1 MRIAPFT
8 VAAALIVGLSCAPTG
23 PSTADIAADSSAV
36 AAVIGKL
43 QAANNAGDV
52 EAWVA
57 LFDDGAVYMP
67 PGSPAVATRE
77 SLRQIAIAGFGQAQ
91 ANVTLTPVEI
101 TIAGDWA
108 FARVAVGGDVTLTAD
123 GRNLRID
130 MKEIAIFH
138 RQSDGGWR
146 VARLIN
152 NRNTE

>member
-1 MRIAPFT
+1 VRRACPS
-8 VAAALIVGLSCAPTG
+8 AGAL
-23 PSTADIAADSSAV
+23 AADSTAI
-36 AAVIGKL
+36 AAVIARL
-43 QAANNAGDV
+43 EAANNAGDV
-52 EAWVA
+52 EAWVG

-77 SLRQIAIAGFGQAQ
+77 SLRQIVVAGFGQAR

-101 TIAGDWA
+101 TVSGDWA
-108 FARVAVGGDVTLTAD
+108 FARIAVGGDVTLVAD

-138 RQSDGGWR
+138 RRADGGWR